1 MLPGS
6 FPKEPIVSEDVEI
19 REVLKMKITD
29 VNQYDGC
36 FDYNGRIIN
45 YNITDNNYPIKEDK
59 LSRYIHFYENGTEL
73 GFKVIYGHVDKML
86 NITHLDAEEW
96 FEEFLKNVN

>member
-1 MLPGS
+1 
-6 FPKEPIVSEDVEI
+6 
-19 REVLKMKITD
+19 MKITD

-36 FDYNGRIIN
+36 FEYNGRIIN

-86 NITHLDAEEW
+86 NITHLDAE
-96 FEEFLKNVN
+96 